1 MWVLQVG
8 PTTHCS
14 LTIRPPVA
22 AFKARLQGSVG
33 QPARPSVSPY
43 DRCYWPLHL
52 PLSCCS
58 LVDPARR
65 FTRTPLYAMRGRSC
79 TKACAY
85 SQREQVFCSFLL
97 SACFFFTYSL
107 LASFLLLLLLLQYF
121 YYWLPTVA
129 AFGHSA
135 VALAVVAAAAVDVV
149 VKITTTHYMDING
162 G

>member
-1 MWVLQVG
+1 MQPLKLG
-8 PTTHCS
+8 CKGRSAS
-14 LTIRPPVA
+14 LCT
-22 AFKARLQGSVG
+22 
-33 QPARPSVSPY
+33 RPSVSPY

-65 FTRTPLYAMRGRSC
+65 FTCTPLYAMRGRSC

-107 LASFLLLLLLLQYF
+107 LPSFSFYFFILLL
-121 YYWLPTVA
+121 LPTVA

-135 VALAVVAAAAVDVV
+135 VALAVVAAAVDVV
-149 VKITTTHYMDING
+149 VKITTTLHG
-162 G
+162 H